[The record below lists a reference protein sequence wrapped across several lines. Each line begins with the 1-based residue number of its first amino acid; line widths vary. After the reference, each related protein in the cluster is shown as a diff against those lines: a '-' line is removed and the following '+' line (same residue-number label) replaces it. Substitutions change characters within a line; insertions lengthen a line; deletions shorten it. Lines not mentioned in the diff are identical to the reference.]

1 MEIKN
6 PVEQNNEK
14 LKTKKTGFRV
24 LISQKL
30 WHFINGGYKLTE
42 THDMQQIKE
51 LGNLVNEARA
61 IYHNVKMWHMKEHKN
76 MNLKNKYNSTKIVFQ
91 MENPNKPIIRQ
102 VVCVYYKGIENG
114 CLSRIILTDNV
125 IPFLKPGKLFGTTME
140 ELKENVEVLKGYPI
154 DFDNKELKE
163 RFKGDDKN
171 EEK

>member
-1 MEIKN
+1 
-6 PVEQNNEK
+6 
-14 LKTKKTGFRV
+14 
-24 LISQKL
+24 
-30 WHFINGGYKLTE
+30 
-42 THDMQQIKE
+42 
-51 LGNLVNEARA
+51 
-61 IYHNVKMWHMKEHKN
+61 MKEHKN

-154 DFDNKELKE
+154 DFDNEELKE